1 MEDKPEIKLT
11 AVYTTK
17 ETQDMLKI
25 SSSTMKRLLKHG
37 IIRANK
43 IGGQYRILGKELLR
57 VISPE
62 AEETAV
68 TLYQRMKQ
76 KVRDTIKDW

>member
-1 MEDKPEIKLT
+1 MEEKQEIKLT
-11 AVYTTK
+11 GVYTTK
-17 ETQDMLKI
+17 ETQDILKI
-25 SSSTMKRLLKHG
+25 SSSTMKRLLKNG

-43 IGGQYRILGKELLR
+43 IGGQYRILGRELLR

-76 KVRDTIKDW
+76 KVKGTIEDW